1 MADKM
6 GGKIA
11 LVTGGGSGIGKATSI
26 AFAGEGAKVVVADIN
41 AGGGEETVRF
51 IEDAGGDAVF
61 VRADVSKAAEVEAMV
76 NQAVAT
82 YGRLDYAYN
91 NAGVLQSPG
100 ISIHEA
106 PEETWNNTIATNLTG
121 VWLCMKYEVPQMIK
135 QGGGAIVNTSSVWGL
150 VGAAGFSAYVASKHG
165 VAGLTK
171 TAALEYAESNIRVN
185 CVNPGSTDTQMV
197 QDAIGALSGGDPEAM
212 ADMIAQ
218 LHPIGR
224 MGRPEEI
231 AQAVVW
237 LCSDAASFVTGH
249 ALSVDGG
256 WTAQ

>member
-26 AFAGEGAKVVVADIN
+26 AFAREGAKVVVADMN
-41 AGGGEETVRF
+41 VEGGEETVRF
-51 IEDAGGDAVF
+51 IEDAGGDAAF
-61 VRADVSKAAEVEAMV
+61 IRADVRKAAEVEAMI
-76 NQAVAT
+76 NQAVET

-91 NAGVLQSPG
+91 NAGVIQSPG

-106 PEETWNNTIATNLTG
+106 PEDTWNNTIATNLTG

-150 VGAAGFSAYVASKHG
+150 VGSAGFSAYVASKHG

-171 TAALEYAESNIRVN
+171 TAALEYAASNIRVN
-185 CVNPGSTDTQMV
+185 CVNPGSIDTQMV
-197 QDAIGALSGGDPEAM
+197 QDAIGTLSGGNPEAM
-212 ADMIAQ
+212 ADMIAN

-224 MGRPEEI
+224 MGRPEEV
-231 AQAVVW
+231 AEAVVW

-256 WTAQ
+256 WVAQ